1 MSNQL
6 QPYKPAV
13 IDLRQMPPM
22 HRSRTWQMQAAPS
35 DYVPQPTPT
44 ATGAEKLSDLFD
56 WLTGDGL
63 VRIIV
68 VAMVV
73 LVLKLLFK
81 LIE

>member
-6 QPYKPAV
+6 QPREPTT
-13 IDLRQMPPM
+13 IDLRRMPPM
-22 HRSRTWQMQAAPS
+22 QRGQTWQMQAAPS
-35 DYVPQPTPT
+35 DYTPQPTPT